1 MDPLQRPV
9 DRASADRLRA
19 AKPVAWRGLGD
30 LPQFTWAKPL
40 VGSWLVIDLWA
51 GFSGLCVALLAM
63 GVRFHAVAAEND
75 TFPAQV
81 AEQIMPQVVAVD
93 AVETVTGAMFRPFL
107 QRRQVRGIILG
118 GGSPC
123 QGNSI
128 LNTGRKGLA
137 DTRSQQPQEL
147 VRIRQELQDLPECA
161 TLEIVTFLEN
171 VASMPREVMDQYTAW
186 MGFPPILIDAG
197 ACGWVQR
204 RRLLW
209 LGQGRCG
216 VSPRCTPPTAGYG
229 SSLGPIP
236 PSCAGRDPS
245 QSRPRFI
252 LIRVLAP
259 FLMLRK

>member
-9 DRASADRLRA
+9 DRVSADRLRA

-63 GVRFHAVAAEND
+63 GVRFHAVA
-75 TFPAQV
+75 
-81 AEQIMPQVVAVD
+81 

-216 VSPRCTPPTAGYG
+216 VSPRCTPRR
-229 SSLGPIP
+229 LGM
-236 PSCAGRDPS
+236 GRVWDRSPRAALEGTQANPS
-245 QSRPRFI
+245 QGSF
-252 LIRVLAP
+252 
-259 FLMLRK
+259 

>member
-1 MDPLQRPV
+1 M
-9 DRASADRLRA
+9 
-19 AKPVAWRGLGD
+19 AWRGLGD

-75 TFPAQV
+75 IFPAQV

-93 AVETVTGAMFRPFL
+93 AVETVTGTMFRPFL

-186 MGFPPILIDAG
+186 MGFPTYPH
-197 ACGWVQR
+197 
-204 RRLLW
+204 
-209 LGQGRCG
+209 RCG
-216 VSPRCTPPTAGYG
+216 RLRMGATAPAAVVRPGSLRGVSSLHWDRSPRAALEGTQAN
-229 SSLGPIP
+229 
-236 PSCAGRDPS
+236 PS
-245 QSRPRFI
+245 QGSF
-252 LIRVLAP
+252 
-259 FLMLRK
+259 

>member
-1 MDPLQRPV
+1 M
-9 DRASADRLRA
+9 
-19 AKPVAWRGLGD
+19 
-30 LPQFTWAKPL
+30 
-40 VGSWLVIDLWA
+40 
-51 GFSGLCVALLAM
+51 
-63 GVRFHAVAAEND
+63 
-75 TFPAQV
+75 
-81 AEQIMPQVVAVD
+81 
-93 AVETVTGAMFRPFL
+93 TGTMFRPFL

-204 RRLLW
+204 RRLLCTVRPGSLRGVTSLHPPRRLGMGRVW
-209 LGQGRCG
+209 VPSPRAALEGTQANPGQG
-216 VSPRCTPPTAGYG
+216 S
-229 SSLGPIP
+229 
-236 PSCAGRDPS
+236 
-245 QSRPRFI
+245 F
-252 LIRVLAP
+252 
-259 FLMLRK
+259 

>member
-1 MDPLQRPV
+1 VDPPQRTV

-75 TFPAQV
+75 PFPAQV
-81 AEQIMPQVVAVD
+81 AEQILPQVVAVD

-137 DTRSQQPQEL
+137 DARSQQPQEL